1 MVLMGQKD
9 ITQKNF
15 EAYNDVFSDIVNG
28 TLFDGREVI
37 KPEALVDAMAKSQYK
52 ADDNVIHEQER
63 DVAKYWT
70 DKNCYIRL
78 ALLGVENQL
87 AIDMDM
93 PLRVIGYDGSS
104 YRDEMNQDKIVID
117 EATGKKHKIRHE
129 RYPVVTIVL
138 YFGKTPWKKPLR
150 LYDVLKISDE
160 LKPFVSDYKIN
171 LIDVPRLTGEQ
182 VEKFTSD
189 FQIIADYFVQLNE
202 SNDYVPKE
210 KTIRHTDSF
219 LKLMSVLTQD
229 DKYVEMSKE
238 ISHGKEG
245 FNMCEV
251 LDRAEARGEARG
263 QAIGEARG
271 KAIGEAMGEARGK
284 AIGEARGK
292 TIGAL
297 NKTVE
302 ILRVIIAKNSWSKEQ
317 AMEFIGIPKSEFAKY
332 AALL

>member
-1 MVLMGQKD
+1 MLMGQKD

-104 YRDEMNQDKIVID
+104 YRDEMNHDEIVID

-129 RYPVVTIVL
+129 RYPVITIVL

-171 LIDVPRLTGEQ
+171 LIDVPRLTRKQ

-202 SNDYVPKE
+202 NNDYVPKD
-210 KTIRHTDSF
+210 KTIKHADSF
-219 LKLMSVLTQD
+219 LKLMSVLTKD
-229 DKYVEMSKE
+229 DKYAEMGRK
-238 ISHGKEG
+238 ISHKMEG
-245 FNMCEV
+245 FNMCKV
-251 LDRAEARGEARG
+251 LDRAEAR
-263 QAIGEARG
+263 
-271 KAIGEAMGEARGK
+271 GEARGK

>member
-1 MVLMGQKD
+1 M
-9 ITQKNF
+9 
-15 EAYNDVFSDIVNG
+15 
-28 TLFDGREVI
+28 
-37 KPEALVDAMAKSQYK
+37 
-52 ADDNVIHEQER
+52 
-63 DVAKYWT
+63 
-70 DKNCYIRL
+70 
-78 ALLGVENQL
+78 
-87 AIDMDM
+87 
-93 PLRVIGYDGSS
+93 
-104 YRDEMNQDKIVID
+104 
-117 EATGKKHKIRHE
+117 
-129 RYPVVTIVL
+129 
-138 YFGKTPWKKPLR
+138 
-150 LYDVLKISDE
+150 YDVLKISDE
-160 LKPFVSDYKIN
+160 LKPFVNDYKIN

-210 KTIRHTDSF
+210 KTIKHADSF

-229 DKYVEMSKE
+229 DKYAEISRE
-238 ISHGKEG
+238 ISHDEEG

-251 LDRAEARGEARG
+251 LDKAEARGEARG
-263 QAIGEARG
+263 
-271 KAIGEAMGEARGK
+271 KVIGEAMGEARGK

>member
-1 MVLMGQKD
+1 MGQKD

-37 KPEALVDAMAKSQYK
+37 KPEALVDAVAKSQYK

-104 YRDEMNQDKIVID
+104 YRDEMNQDEIVID
-117 EATGKKHKIRHE
+117 EGTGKKHKIRHK

-138 YFGKTPWKKPLR
+138 YFGKTPWKKPLS
-150 LYDVLKISDE
+150 LYDVLEIPAD

-210 KTIRHTDSF
+210 KTIKHADSF

-229 DKYVEMSKE
+229 DKYVEMGKK
-238 ISHGKEG
+238 ISNEMEG
-245 FNMCEV
+245 FNMCKV

-284 AIGEARGK
+284 AIG
-292 TIGAL
+292 AL
-297 NKTVE
+297 NNTVE

>member
-1 MVLMGQKD
+1 MGQKD

-87 AIDMDM
+87 AIDTDM

-104 YRDEMNQDKIVID
+104 YRDEMNQDEIVID
-117 EATGKKHKIRHE
+117 EGTGKKHKIRHK
-129 RYPVVTIVL
+129 RYPVVTIIL
-138 YFGKTPWKKPLR
+138 YFGKVPWKKPLS
-150 LYDVLKISDE
+150 LYDVLEISDD
-160 LKPFVSDYKIN
+160 LKPFVNDYKIN
-171 LIDVPRLTGEQ
+171 LIDVPRLTEGQ

-189 FQIIADYFVQLNE
+189 FQIIADYFVQLSKN
-202 SNDYVPKE
+202 NDYVPKD
-210 KTIRHTDSF
+210 KIIRHTDSF

-229 DKYVEMSKE
+229 NKYVEMGRK
-238 ISHGKEG
+238 ISHEMEG
-245 FNMCEV
+245 FNMCKV
-251 LDRAEARGEARG
+251 LD
-263 QAIGEARG
+263 
-271 KAIGEAMGEARGK
+271 KAEARGK
-284 AIGEARGK
+284 AIGEARGMAIGEARGEARGK
-292 TIGAL
+292 AIGAL
-297 NKTVE
+297 NNTIE

>member
-1 MVLMGQKD
+1 MLMGQKD

-37 KPEALVDAMAKSQYK
+37 KPEALVDAIAKSQYK

-93 PLRVIGYDGSS
+93 PLRVMGYDGSS

-129 RYPVVTIVL
+129 RYPVITIVL
-138 YFGKTPWKKPLR
+138 YFGKTPWKKPLS

-171 LIDVPRLTGEQ
+171 LIDVPRLTRKQ

-202 SNDYVPKE
+202 NNDYVPKD
-210 KTIRHTDSF
+210 KTIKHADSF

-229 DKYVEMSKE
+229 DKYAKMGRK
-238 ISHGKEG
+238 ISHEMEG
-245 FNMCEV
+245 FNMCKV
-251 LDRAEARGEARG
+251 LDRAEAR
-263 QAIGEARG
+263 
-271 KAIGEAMGEARGK
+271 GEARGK

-292 TIGAL
+292 AIGAL
-297 NKTVE
+297 NNTVE

>member
-1 MVLMGQKD
+1 MLMGQKD

-104 YRDEMNQDKIVID
+104 YRDEMNHDEIVID
-117 EATGKKHKIRHE
+117 EATGKKHKIRHK

-138 YFGKTPWKKPLR
+138 YFGKTPWKKPLS
-150 LYDVLKISDE
+150 LYDVLEISDD
-160 LKPFVSDYKIN
+160 LKPFVNDYKIN

-202 SNDYVPKE
+202 NNDYIPKD

-229 DKYVEMSKE
+229 DKYVEMGKK
-238 ISHGKEG
+238 ISHEMEG
-245 FNMCEV
+245 FNMCKV

-271 KAIGEAMGEARGK
+271 KAIGEARGK
-284 AIGEARGK
+284 AIG
-292 TIGAL
+292 AL
-297 NKTVE
+297 NNTVE

>member
-1 MVLMGQKD
+1 MGQKD

-15 EAYNDVFSDIVNG
+15 EAYNDVVSDIVNG

-37 KPEALVDAMAKSQYK
+37 KPEALVDATAKSQYK

-63 DVAKYWT
+63 DVAKYWI

-78 ALLGVENQL
+78 ALLGIENQL

-104 YRDEMNQDKIVID
+104 YRDEINQDEIIID
-117 EATGKKHKIRHE
+117 EITGKKHKIRHK

-138 YFGKTPWKKPLR
+138 YFGRTPWKKPLS
-150 LYDVLKISDE
+150 LYDVLEIPAD
-160 LKPFVSDYKIN
+160 LKPFVNDYKIN

-202 SNDYVPKE
+202 NKDYVPKD
-210 KTIRHTDSF
+210 KIIRHTDSF

-229 DKYVEMSKE
+229 NKYVEMGRE
-238 ISHGKEG
+238 LSHDKEG
-245 FNMCEV
+245 INMCEV
-251 LDRAEARGEARG
+251 LD
-263 QAIGEARG
+263 
-271 KAIGEAMGEARGK
+271 KVEARGK

-292 TIGAL
+292 AIGAF
-297 NKTVE
+297 NNTVE

>member
-1 MVLMGQKD
+1 MGQKD

-104 YRDEMNQDKIVID
+104 YRDEMNQDEIVID

-138 YFGKTPWKKPLR
+138 YFGKTPWKKPLS
-150 LYDVLKISDE
+150 LYDVLEISDD
-160 LKPFVSDYKIN
+160 LKPFVNDYKIN
-171 LIDVPRLTGEQ
+171 LIDVPRLTEEQ
-182 VEKFTSD
+182 VKKFTSD

-202 SNDYVPKE
+202 NKGYVPKDI
-210 KTIRHTDSF
+210 TIRHTDSF

-229 DKYVEMSKE
+229 DKYIEIYRELSHEKE
-238 ISHGKEG
+238 E

-251 LDRAEARGEARG
+251 LDKV
-263 QAIGEARG
+263 EARG
-271 KAIGEAMGEARGK
+271 KA
-284 AIGEARGK
+284 
-292 TIGAL
+292 IGAL

-317 AMEFIGIPKSEFAKY
+317 AMEFIGIPRSEFAKY

>member
-1 MVLMGQKD
+1 MGQKD

-129 RYPVVTIVL
+129 RYPVITIVL
-138 YFGKTPWKKPLR
+138 YFGKVPWKKPLS

-160 LKPFVSDYKIN
+160 LKPFVNDYKIN

-210 KTIRHTDSF
+210 KTIKHADSF

-229 DKYVEMSKE
+229 NKYVEMGKK
-238 ISHGKEG
+238 ISHEMEG
-245 FNMCEV
+245 FNMCKV

-284 AIGEARGK
+284 

-302 ILRVIIAKNSWSKEQ
+302 ILQVIIAKNSWSKEQ

>member
-1 MVLMGQKD
+1 MGQKD

-87 AIDMDM
+87 AIDTDM

-104 YRDEMNQDKIVID
+104 YRDEMNQDEIVID
-117 EATGKKHKIRHE
+117 EGTGKKHKIRHK
-129 RYPVVTIVL
+129 RYPVVTIIL
-138 YFGKTPWKKPLR
+138 YFGKVPWKKPLS
-150 LYDVLKISDE
+150 LYDVLEISDD
-160 LKPFVSDYKIN
+160 LKPFVNDYKIN
-171 LIDVPRLTGEQ
+171 LIDVPRLTEGQ

-189 FQIIADYFVQLNE
+189 FQIIADYFVQLSKNK
-202 SNDYVPKE
+202 DYVPKD
-210 KTIRHTDSF
+210 KIIRHTDSF

-229 DKYVEMSKE
+229 NKYVEMGRK
-238 ISHGKEG
+238 ISHEMEG
-245 FNMCEV
+245 FNMCKV
-251 LDRAEARGEARG
+251 LD
-263 QAIGEARG
+263 
-271 KAIGEAMGEARGK
+271 KAEARGK
-284 AIGEARGK
+284 AIGEARGMAIGEARGEARGK
-292 TIGAL
+292 AIGAL
-297 NKTVE
+297 NNTIE

>member
-1 MVLMGQKD
+1 MLMGQKD

-37 KPEALVDAMAKSQYK
+37 KPESLVDAVAKSQYK

-63 DVAKYWT
+63 DIAKYWI
-70 DKNCYIRL
+70 DENCYIRL

-104 YRDEMNQDKIVID
+104 YRDEMNQDEIVID
-117 EATGKKHKIRHE
+117 ERTGKKHKIRHE

-138 YFGKTPWKKPLR
+138 YFGKTPWKKPLS
-150 LYDVLKISDE
+150 LYDVLKISDN
-160 LKPFVSDYKIN
+160 LKPFVNDYKIN

-202 SNDYVPKE
+202 SNDDVPKD
-210 KTIRHTDSF
+210 KTLKHADSF

-229 DKYVEMSKE
+229 DKYVEMGKK
-238 ISHGKEG
+238 ISNEMEG
-245 FNMCEV
+245 FNMCKV

-263 QAIGEARG
+263 QAI
-271 KAIGEAMGEARGK
+271 GEARGK

>member
-1 MVLMGQKD
+1 MLMGQKD

-93 PLRVIGYDGSS
+93 PLRVMGYDGSS

-129 RYPVVTIVL
+129 RYPVITIVL

-171 LIDVPRLTGEQ
+171 LIDVPRLTRKQ

-202 SNDYVPKE
+202 NNDYVPKD
-210 KTIRHTDSF
+210 KTIKHADSF

-229 DKYVEMSKE
+229 DKYAKMGRK
-238 ISHGKEG
+238 ISHEMEG
-245 FNMCEV
+245 FNMCKV
-251 LDRAEARGEARG
+251 LDRAEAR
-263 QAIGEARG
+263 
-271 KAIGEAMGEARGK
+271 GEARGK

-292 TIGAL
+292 AIGAL
-297 NKTVE
+297 NNTVE

>member
-1 MVLMGQKD
+1 MIMGQKD

-28 TLFDGREVI
+28 TLFDGKEVI
-37 KPEALVDAMAKSQYK
+37 KPEALVDAVAKSQYK

-104 YRDEMNQDKIVID
+104 YRDEMNQDEIVID
-117 EATGKKHKIRHE
+117 EGTGKKHKIRHK

-138 YFGKTPWKKPLR
+138 YFGKTPWKKPLS
-150 LYDVLKISDE
+150 LYDVLEISDD
-160 LKPFVSDYKIN
+160 LKPFVNDYKIN
-171 LIDVPRLTGEQ
+171 LIDVPRLTEEQ
-182 VEKFTSD
+182 VKKFTSD

-202 SNDYVPKE
+202 NKGYVPKDI
-210 KTIRHTDSF
+210 TIRHTDSF

-229 DKYVEMSKE
+229 DKYVEIYRELSHEKE
-238 ISHGKEG
+238 E

-251 LDRAEARGEARG
+251 LDKV
-263 QAIGEARG
+263 EARG
-271 KAIGEAMGEARGK
+271 KA
-284 AIGEARGK
+284 
-292 TIGAL
+292 IGAL

-317 AMEFIGIPKSEFAKY
+317 AMEFIGIPRSEFAKY

>member
-1 MVLMGQKD
+1 MGQKD

-37 KPEALVDAMAKSQYK
+37 KPEALVDAVAKSQYK

-129 RYPVVTIVL
+129 RYPVITIVL
-138 YFGKTPWKKPLR
+138 YFGKTPWKKPLS

-160 LKPFVSDYKIN
+160 LKPFVNDYKIN

-210 KTIRHTDSF
+210 KTIKHADSF

-229 DKYVEMSKE
+229 DKYVEMGKKF
-238 ISHGKEG
+238 SHEMEG
-245 FNMCEV
+245 FNMCKV

-284 AIGEARGK
+284 

-302 ILRVIIAKNSWSKEQ
+302 ILQVIIAKNSWSKEQ

>member
-1 MVLMGQKD
+1 MGQKD

-37 KPEALVDAMAKSQYK
+37 KPEALVDATAKSQYK
-52 ADDNVIHEQER
+52 ADDNIIHEQER

-104 YRDEMNQDKIVID
+104 YRDEMNQDEIVID
-117 EATGKKHKIRHE
+117 EETGKKHKIRHK
-129 RYPVVTIVL
+129 RYPVVSIVL
-138 YFGKTPWKKPLR
+138 YFGKVPWKKPLS
-150 LYDVLKISDE
+150 LYDVLEISDD
-160 LKPFVSDYKIN
+160 LKPFVNDYKIN
-171 LIDVPRLTGEQ
+171 LIDVPRLTEEQ
-182 VEKFTSD
+182 VKKFTSD
-189 FQIIADYFVQLNE
+189 FQIIEDYFVQLNE
-202 SNDYVPKE
+202 NKGYVPKDI
-210 KTIRHTDSF
+210 TIRHTDSF

-229 DKYVEMSKE
+229 DKYVEIYRELSHEKE
-238 ISHGKEG
+238 E

-251 LDRAEARGEARG
+251 LDKV
-263 QAIGEARG
+263 EARG
-271 KAIGEAMGEARGK
+271 KA
-284 AIGEARGK
+284 
-292 TIGAL
+292 IGAL

-317 AMEFIGIPKSEFAKY
+317 AMEFIGIPRSEFAKY

>member
-1 MVLMGQKD
+1 MGQKD

-104 YRDEMNQDKIVID
+104 YRDEINQDKIVID

-202 SNDYVPKE
+202 SNDYVPKD
-210 KTIRHTDSF
+210 KTIKHADSF

-229 DKYVEMSKE
+229 DKYVEMGKK
-238 ISHGKEG
+238 ISHEREE
-245 FNMCEV
+245 FNMCKV
-251 LDRAEARGEARG
+251 LDKVEARGEARG

-271 KAIGEAMGEARGK
+271 KAIGEAV
-284 AIGEARGK
+284 GEARGK

-317 AMEFIGIPKSEFAKY
+317 AMDFIGIPKSEFAKY

>member
-1 MVLMGQKD
+1 MLMGQKD

-37 KPEALVDAMAKSQYK
+37 KPEALVDAIAKSQYK

-104 YRDEMNQDKIVID
+104 YRDEMNHDEIVID

-129 RYPVVTIVL
+129 RYPVITIVL

-171 LIDVPRLTGEQ
+171 LIDVPRLTRKQ

-202 SNDYVPKE
+202 NNDYVPKD
-210 KTIRHTDSF
+210 KTIKHADSF
-219 LKLMSVLTQD
+219 LKLMSVLTKD
-229 DKYVEMSKE
+229 DKYAEMGRK
-238 ISHGKEG
+238 ISHKMEG
-245 FNMCEV
+245 FNMCKV
-251 LDRAEARGEARG
+251 LDRAEAR
-263 QAIGEARG
+263 
-271 KAIGEAMGEARGK
+271 GEARGK

>member
-1 MVLMGQKD
+1 MGQKD

-202 SNDYVPKE
+202 NNDYIPKD

-229 DKYVEMSKE
+229 DKYVEMGKK
-238 ISHGKEG
+238 ISHEMEG
-245 FNMCEV
+245 FNMCKV

-271 KAIGEAMGEARGK
+271 KAIGEARGK
-284 AIGEARGK
+284 A
-292 TIGAL
+292 IGAL

-302 ILRVIIAKNSWSKEQ
+302 ILRIIIAKNSWSKEQ

>member
-1 MVLMGQKD
+1 MGQKD

-37 KPEALVDAMAKSQYK
+37 KPEALIDATAKSQYK

-104 YRDEMNQDKIVID
+104 YRDEMNQDEIVID
-117 EATGKKHKIRHE
+117 EGTGKKHKIRHK

-138 YFGKTPWKKPLR
+138 YFGKTPWKKPLS
-150 LYDVLKISDE
+150 LYDVLEIPAD

-189 FQIIADYFVQLNE
+189 FQIIADYFVQLSKNK
-202 SNDYVPKE
+202 DYVPKD
-210 KTIRHTDSF
+210 KIIRHTDSF

-229 DKYVEMSKE
+229 NKYVEMGRE
-238 ISHGKEG
+238 ISHDKEG

-251 LDRAEARGEARG
+251 LDKV
-263 QAIGEARG
+263 EARG

-284 AIGEARGK
+284 AIGEARGR

>member
-1 MVLMGQKD
+1 MGQKD

-104 YRDEMNQDKIVID
+104 YRDEMNQDEIVIG
-117 EATGKKHKIRHE
+117 EGTGNKHKIRHK

-138 YFGKTPWKKPLR
+138 YFGKTPWKKPLS
-150 LYDVLKISDE
+150 LYDVLEIPAD

-189 FQIIADYFVQLNE
+189 FQIIADYFVQLRRNK
-202 SNDYVPKE
+202 DYVPKD
-210 KTIRHTDSF
+210 KIIRHTDSF

-229 DKYVEMSKE
+229 NKYVEMGRE
-238 ISHGKEG
+238 LSHEKEG
-245 FNMCEV
+245 LNMCEV
-251 LDRAEARGEARG
+251 LD
-263 QAIGEARG
+263 
-271 KAIGEAMGEARGK
+271 KVEARGK
-284 AIGEARGK
+284 AIGEARGIAIGEARGKAIGK

>member
-1 MVLMGQKD
+1 MGQKD

-28 TLFDGREVI
+28 TLFDGKEVI
-37 KPEALVDAMAKSQYK
+37 KPEALVDATAKSQYK

-104 YRDEMNQDKIVID
+104 YRDEMNQDEIVID
-117 EATGKKHKIRHE
+117 EVTGKKHKIRHE

-138 YFGKTPWKKPLR
+138 YFGKVPWKKPLR

-160 LKPFVSDYKIN
+160 LKPFVNDYKIN

-189 FQIIADYFVQLNE
+189 FQIIADYFVQLSKNK
-202 SNDYVPKE
+202 DYVPKE
-210 KTIRHTDSF
+210 KNIKHADSF

-229 DKYVEMSKE
+229 NKYVEM
-238 ISHGKEG
+238 G
-245 FNMCEV
+245 
-251 LDRAEARGEARG
+251 R
-263 QAIGEARG
+263 
-271 KAIGEAMGEARGK
+271 
-284 AIGEARGK
+284 
-292 TIGAL
+292 
-297 NKTVE
+297 
-302 ILRVIIAKNSWSKEQ
+302 
-317 AMEFIGIPKSEFAKY
+317 
-332 AALL
+332 

>member
-1 MVLMGQKD
+1 M
-9 ITQKNF
+9 
-15 EAYNDVFSDIVNG
+15 
-28 TLFDGREVI
+28 
-37 KPEALVDAMAKSQYK
+37 
-52 ADDNVIHEQER
+52 
-63 DVAKYWT
+63 
-70 DKNCYIRL
+70 
-78 ALLGVENQL
+78 
-87 AIDMDM
+87 
-93 PLRVIGYDGSS
+93 
-104 YRDEMNQDKIVID
+104 
-117 EATGKKHKIRHE
+117 
-129 RYPVVTIVL
+129 
-138 YFGKTPWKKPLR
+138 R

-202 SNDYVPKE
+202 NNDYVPKD
-210 KTIRHTDSF
+210 KTIKHADSF

-229 DKYVEMSKE
+229 DKYAEMGRK
-238 ISHGKEG
+238 ISHEMEG
-245 FNMCEV
+245 FNMCKV
-251 LDRAEARGEARG
+251 LDRAEAR
-263 QAIGEARG
+263 
-271 KAIGEAMGEARGK
+271 GEARGK

-302 ILRVIIAKNSWSKEQ
+302 ILQVIIAKNSWSKEQ

>member
-1 MVLMGQKD
+1 MGQKD

-87 AIDMDM
+87 SIDMDM
-93 PLRVIGYDGSS
+93 PLRVMGYDGSS
-104 YRDEMNQDKIVID
+104 YRDEMNQDEIVID
-117 EATGKKHKIRHE
+117 EETGKKHKIRHK

-138 YFGKTPWKKPLR
+138 YFGKAPWKKPR
-150 LYDVLKISDE
+150 SLYDVLEISDD
-160 LKPFVSDYKIN
+160 LKPFVNDYKIN

-202 SNDYVPKE
+202 NKDYVPKD

-229 DKYVEMSKE
+229 NKYVEMGRE
-238 ISHGKEG
+238 LSHDKEG
-245 FNMCEV
+245 IDMCEV
-251 LDRAEARGEARG
+251 LD
-263 QAIGEARG
+263 
-271 KAIGEAMGEARGK
+271 KVEARGK
-284 AIGEARGK
+284 AIGEARGIAIGEARGKAIGK

>member
-1 MVLMGQKD
+1 MGQKD

-87 AIDMDM
+87 AIDVDM

-104 YRDEMNQDKIVID
+104 YRDEMNQDEIVID

-160 LKPFVSDYKIN
+160 LKPFVNDYKIN

-202 SNDYVPKE
+202 SNDYVPKD
-210 KTIRHTDSF
+210 KTIKHADSF

-229 DKYVEMSKE
+229 DKYVEMGKK
-238 ISHGKEG
+238 ISHEREE
-245 FNMCEV
+245 FNMCKV
-251 LDRAEARGEARG
+251 LDKVEARGEARG

-271 KAIGEAMGEARGK
+271 KAIGEAV
-284 AIGEARGK
+284 GEARGK

-317 AMEFIGIPKSEFAKY
+317 AMDFIGIPKSEFAKY